1 MPEPSRMRDATVV
14 ARLSSDAAT
23 VQKIA
28 DALAGSPLA
37 EEIAVAAFEDASG
50 RWSLAVHFR
59 RRPDETAVRVLIASA
74 AGTAAARALTF
85 ETLAPTDWVDK
96 SREGLAPVA
105 AGRFVVHG
113 AHARERAR
121 INGIA
126 IEIDASLAFG
136 TGHHGST
143 RGCLLALDRIV
154 KERRPTKSSFRSSP
168 RKRGPRAPVCGPWT
182 PSISAFTRVH
192 SPSKT
197 GVNALNDALCA
208 GTTA

>member
-59 RRPDETAVRVLIASA
+59 RRLDETSVRVLIASA
-74 AGTAAARALTF
+74 AGAAAARALTF

-96 SREGLAPVA
+96 SREGLAPVE
-105 AGRFVVHG
+105 AGRFVVHS

-121 INGIA
+121 VNGIA
-126 IEIDASLAFG
+126 IQIDASLPLG
-136 TGHHGST
+136 TRPPGST
-143 RGCLLALDRIV
+143 PGCLV
-154 KERRPTKSSFRSSP
+154 
-168 RKRGPRAPVCGPWT
+168 
-182 PSISAFTRVH
+182 
-192 SPSKT
+192 
-197 GVNALNDALCA
+197 
-208 GTTA
+208 